1 MNGFK
6 LKYDHITGLKKH
18 RSGRNRGFG
27 GILGPFGRVYLSQFS
42 SDFKNSNGF
51 GKWASLSTIWHQI
64 FLFLMKLKVW
74 GFLGPKFGPPYLSEK

>member
-18 RSGRNRGFG
+18 QSGRNRGFG

-51 GKWASLSTIWHQI
+51 GKWASLSTIWPQNC
-64 FLFLMKLKVW
+64 LFLMKFKIWEFRAPNLD
-74 GFLGPKFGPPYLSEK
+74 PISQ